1 MEKLALTALQ
11 DYQADKFTKRI
22 AFKKG
27 ESVVFV
33 LNFMPGQEL
42 PPHTHPNTDVFI
54 LALEGAGAVTVDGE
68 TSPLSKGEV
77 LHLSGEEA
85 FSYRNSGSEPASLYV
100 VLTKVP
106 SPEYA
111 QNI

>member
-1 MEKLALTALQ
+1 MEKQTLTTLQ
-11 DYQADKFTKRI
+11 DFQPDKFTKRI

-33 LNFMPGQEL
+33 LNFMPGHEL
-42 PPHTHPNTDVFI
+42 PTHKHPNTDVFL
-54 LALEGAGAVTVDGE
+54 LALQGSGTIIVDGK
-68 TSPLSKGEV
+68 SAPFDQGEV
-77 LHLSGEEA
+77 LHLAGEEEFA
-85 FSYRNSGSEPASLYV
+85 YRNSGNEPASLYV

-106 SPEYA
+106 GPEYA

>member
-1 MEKLALTALQ
+1 MEKLAITGLQ
-11 DYQADKFTKRI
+11 DYQTEKFTKRI

-27 ESVVFV
+27 DSVVFV

-42 PPHTHPNTDVFI
+42 PTHTHPNTDVFI
-54 LALEGAGAVTVDGE
+54 LALQGNGSITVDGV
-68 TSPLSKGEV
+68 TSPLDQGEV
-77 LHLSGEEA
+77 LHLEGAEA
-85 FSYRNSGSEPASLYV
+85 FSYRNDGTEPASLYV

-106 SPEYA
+106 APEYA

>member
-1 MEKLALTALQ
+1 MEKLELTHLQ
-11 DYQADKFTKRI
+11 DYQPEKFTKRI

-42 PPHTHPNTDVFI
+42 PTHTHPNTDVFI
-54 LALEGAGAVTVDGE
+54 LALQGSGAITVDGE
-68 TSPLSKGEV
+68 TSPLGQGEV
-77 LHLSGEEA
+77 LHLEGAEA
-85 FSYRNSGSEPASLYV
+85 FSYRNDGTEPASLYV
-100 VLTKVP
+100 ILTKVP
-106 SPEYA
+106 SAEYA

>member
-1 MEKLALTALQ
+1 MEKLAITALQ
-11 DYQADKFTKRI
+11 DYQTEKFTKRI

-42 PPHTHPNTDVFI
+42 PTHTHPNTDVFI
-54 LALEGAGAVTVDGE
+54 LALQGSGSITVDG
-68 TSPLSKGEV
+68 TASPLAQGEV
-77 LHLSGEEA
+77 LHLEGAEA
-85 FSYRNSGSEPASLYV
+85 FSYRNDGIEPASLYV
-100 VLTKVP
+100 MLTKVP
-106 SPEYA
+106 APEYA

>member
-1 MEKLALTALQ
+1 MEKLTLESLQ
-11 DYQADKFTKRI
+11 DYQTDKFTKRI

-33 LNFMPGQEL
+33 LNFMPGQGL
-42 PPHTHPNTDVFI
+42 PTHTHPGTDVFI
-54 LALEGAGAVTVDGE
+54 LALEGNGTVTVNE
-68 TSPLSKGEV
+68 QASPLNKGDIIHVEG
-77 LHLSGEEA
+77 SEA
-85 FSYRNSGSEPASLYV
+85 FAYTNSGLQPASLYV
-100 VLTKVP
+100 TLTKVP

>member
-1 MEKLALTALQ
+1 MEKLVLSELQ
-11 DYQADKFTKRI
+11 DYQTEKFTKRI

-42 PPHTHPNTDVFI
+42 PTHTHPNTDVFI
-54 LALEGAGAVTVDGE
+54 LALQGSGAVTVDGA
-68 TSPLSKGEV
+68 TSPLVQGEV
-77 LHLSGEEA
+77 LHLEGAEA
-85 FSYRNSGSEPASLYV
+85 FSYRNDGTEPSSLYV

-106 SPEYA
+106 STEYA

>member
-1 MEKLALTALQ
+1 MEKLAITGLQ
-11 DYQADKFTKRI
+11 DYQTEKFTKRI

-27 ESVVFV
+27 ESVVFM

-42 PPHTHPNTDVFI
+42 PTHTHPNTDVFI
-54 LALEGAGAVTVDGE
+54 LALQGSGSITVDGV
-68 TSPLSKGEV
+68 TSPLGQGEA
-77 LHLSGEEA
+77 LHLEGAEA
-85 FSYRNSGSEPASLYV
+85 FSYRNDGDEPASLYV

-106 SPEYA
+106 APEYA